1 MAQRIKFRRSSVAG
15 RIPTT
20 ASLSLGE
27 LAFNTADG
35 KVFFQRGDETI
46 QTFFTT
52 NALIT
57 GSFQQ
62 SGSDSYFLSKLGI
75 GTTTPARDLHIVSDD
90 SVNIRLESTL
100 NKSTAIEFKNNQSPD
115 FVISN
120 EFSDGGFKISTT
132 SGTPKKTFVTI
143 GANDGDVIELSG
155 SVQITGPNS
164 QLSSSGAITA
174 NSFSGS
180 FSGSYE
186 GSFTRGTIGDGI
198 EIIPGSTILK
208 SSGFLGLTR
217 AGLGDPSGFV
227 IYSGSNSTTLG
238 SDTLAGTGFKFVGS
252 NADSYIT
259 FTDQNG
265 GDLEIK
271 TDKFSLSDNGVVTA
285 SDALFDGTVIA
296 QNFVQNSVVITGPD
310 EVAGVEPNFN
320 NYLRSV
326 DGGYTLYLNSQ
337 YSGEIVNN
345 VELRL
350 SEPVIIN
357 DIVIDKDST
366 YAGIRSLVS
375 VKVRTDSTSDSAA
388 YFDISNYYGNT
399 YRQRGTQGNVYVFEI
414 DFPEGVGA
422 SKSISALSATD
433 LSIPIT
439 GSTDGINI
447 LGDINLT
454 TISGQESTYGNLRA
468 NKGYFTDG
476 ITVTGSINHDGD
488 LTVTGTVTAQE
499 FKTEFVS
506 ASIIY
511 QSGSTKFGDTAD
523 DVHSFTGSLEVSGGI
538 SSQALHVDRT
548 NESGGIN
555 SPFAKFGLHHLYGDA
570 NNLILQ
576 KTGKTTYTSFET
588 NGSGFII
595 GDTSNTNEYLQLTK
609 TGLTGYS
616 EFIFKYIQHNSTT
629 NNSGNVLVI
638 NNDNSSN
645 GERGKATITGD
656 ISLLDYSTGTG
667 IERVRIGNNGT
678 AWFNGGNV
686 GIGTTNPLQP
696 LHVSGNIQQQG
707 ATNSIYMLGGGEIR
721 GTSNL
726 TLRSL
731 GTFVAFQSAGSLFF
745 QAADTERMRIDS
757 TTGNVGIRT
766 TTPSKEL
773 TVEGDISASGDLSIR
788 DFPSVSSSLASGG
801 KITYDSAS
809 GANFDL
815 TNIQVNDYDDNVA
828 VNFVNGKLTFTFGTP
843 EVPSSINSSLSGFAT
858 NRFNQVTDNYTINGT
873 WSNGGYTLI
882 SASLYEGS
890 TLLEEVS
897 TGTSLSFSTTT
908 SGSHT
913 YRLEYTASSPLDGSI
928 YATSDTVTGTLSKS
942 DPTAPSIS
950 RTYNVQLRSGNNIEE
965 GATGSIAFTTSSGA
979 LNGWEYTGGST
990 SPSTSP
996 VTVSATGNVTIQATA
1011 NYQSPSGDNIPQL
1024 TRTKTSTATSGRIRS
1039 LRYGTSTA
1047 TSFSE
1052 SEIQDIDE
1060 WVNNIGTI
1068 AVGTTNPNNQQFTIT
1083 TSAEYIY
1090 IIYDKNQSDLNGIL
1104 NVNNSNS
1111 NDLGVYTKTEV
1122 GNYNVYRSNNLST
1135 TSILYKLTT

>member
-1 MAQRIKFRRSSVAG
+1 MAQRIKFRRSSIAG

-57 GSFQQ
+57 GSLQ
-62 SGSDSYFLSKLGI
+62 
-75 GTTTPARDLHIVSDD
+75 
-90 SVNIRLESTL
+90 
-100 NKSTAIEFKNNQSPD
+100 
-115 FVISN
+115 
-120 EFSDGGFKISTT
+120 
-132 SGTPKKTFVTI
+132 
-143 GANDGDVIELSG
+143 LSG
-155 SVQITGPNS
+155 SIALTGSLQSTGKRILLDTAHPSPTASLVIGNPEQFDGLGVLAFGRNALASYTGSDDGSSVAFGDNALSHSILSPNDAFGV
-164 QLSSSGAITA
+164 GALEFLGEDPDTTSAYTPNYNTGFGAYAGYRWQGYVGTWIGQ
-174 NSFSGS
+174 FSGPYYNNAYGRYNIGIGALAMINM
-180 FSGSYE
+180 SGSKADRSEFNTGVGATALYNFKI
-186 GSFTRGTIGDGI
+186 GSRNTAIGYASLQNLQF
-198 EIIPGSTILK
+198 GSTNTGIGPQ
-208 SSGFLGLTR
+208 SFNSLTGGTSNIAIGNIAAR
-217 AGLGDPSGFV
+217 YLTTGSNNIIIGTQARQLT
-227 IYSGSNSTTLG
+227 SGSNNTVVGSLNNLDLGNFDNNIILTNG
-238 SDTLAGTGFKFVGS
+238 SDVG
-252 NADSYIT
+252 YR
-259 FTDQNG
+259 
-265 GDLEIK
+265 
-271 TDKFSLSDNGVVTA
+271 
-285 SDALFDGTVIA
+285 FDGTETTVYSPLNIA
-296 QNFVQNSVVITGPD
+296 
-310 EVAGVEPNFN
+310 
-320 NYLRSV
+320 
-326 DGGYTLYLNSQ
+326 
-337 YSGEIVNN
+337 
-345 VELRL
+345 
-350 SEPVIIN
+350 
-357 DIVIDKDST
+357 
-366 YAGIRSLVS
+366 
-375 VKVRTDSTSDSAA
+375 
-388 YFDISNYYGNT
+388 
-399 YRQRGTQGNVYVFEI
+399 
-414 DFPEGVGA
+414 
-422 SKSISALSATD
+422 
-433 LSIPIT
+433 
-439 GSTDGINI
+439 
-447 LGDINLT
+447 
-454 TISGQESTYGNLRA
+454 
-468 NKGYFTDG
+468 
-476 ITVTGSINHDGD
+476 GD
-488 LTVTGTVTAQE
+488 LTVTGSAEVTGDLVVQGTVTAQE

-511 QSGSTKFGDTAD
+511 QSGSTKFGDTSD
-523 DVHSFTGSLEVSGGI
+523 DVHQFTGSLGILSGSLTLDGPAPLFYIKDSTLNTTHQLNSNNTELQIKGDQALELFANNI
-538 SSQALHVDRT
+538 SSIYVASDGDV
-548 NESGGIN
+548 GIN
-555 SPFAKFGLHHLYGDA
+555 TDAPSAKLDVAGDV
-570 NNLILQ
+570 
-576 KTGKTTYTSFET
+576 KTTGNITVTKSSATVKAIET
-588 NGSGFII
+588 GGGDVRMTAGGTTGYIGTYNNNSLQLVQNGNTALFV
-595 GDTSNTNEYLQLTK
+595 DTS
-609 TGLTGYS
+609 
-616 EFIFKYIQHNSTT
+616 
-629 NNSGNVLVI
+629 
-638 NNDNSSN
+638 
-645 GERGKATITGD
+645 R
-656 ISLLDYSTGTG
+656 
-667 IERVRIGNNGT
+667 
-678 AWFNGGNV
+678 NV
-686 GIGTTNPLQP
+686 GIGTNSPLQK
-696 LHVSGNIQQQG
+696 LHVSGNFQQQG

-757 TTGNVGIRT
+757 ATGNVGIRT

-809 GANFDL
+809 GADFDL

-828 VNFVNGKLTFTFGTP
+828 VNFVDGKLTFTFGTP

-890 TLLEEVS
+890 TLLEEVG
-897 TGTSLSFSTTT
+897 TGTSLSFNTTT

-965 GATGSIAFTTSSGA
+965 GATGSIAFITSSGA

-1024 TRTKTSTATSGRIRS
+1024 TRTKTSTATSSRIRS

-1068 AVGTTNPNNQQFTIT
+1068 VVGTTNPNNQQFTIT

-1090 IIYDKNQSDLNGIL
+1090 IIYDKNQSDLDGIL

>member
-1 MAQRIKFRRSSVAG
+1 MAQRIKFRRSSIAG

-46 QTFFTT
+46 QSFFTT
-52 NALIT
+52 NAVIT

-75 GTTTPARDLHIVSDD
+75 GTDTPARDLHIVSDD
-90 SVNIRLESTL
+90 SVNIRLESNL
-100 NKSTAIEFKNNQSPD
+100 NKSTAIEFRNNQSPD
-115 FVISN
+115 FMISN

-143 GANDGDVIELSG
+143 GANDGDIIELSG

-198 EIIPGSTILK
+198 EIITGSTILK

-227 IYSGSNSTTLG
+227 IYSGSESTILG

-271 TDKFSLSDNGVVTA
+271 TDKFNLSDNGIITA

-296 QNFVQNSVVITGPD
+296 QNFVQNTVIITGPNT
-310 EVAGVEPNFN
+310 VAPYEDTNFSD
-320 NYLRSV
+320 YMQGSESEYVLRL
-326 DGGYTLYLNSQ
+326 DGGL
-337 YSGEIVNN
+337 GGDIVNN
-345 VELRL
+345 VEFRL
-350 SEPVIIN
+350 SDP
-357 DIVIDKDST
+357 IVITDIKVDKDT
-366 YAGIRSLVS
+366 TLAGIKSTVTI
-375 VKVRTDSTSDSAA
+375 KNRTDGASDTLLYFNIQTSRGQS
-388 YFDISNYYGNT
+388 
-399 YRQRGTQGNVYVFEI
+399 YRQTATQGNIYTLQI
-414 DFPEGVGA
+414 DYPSGGG
-422 SKSISALSATD
+422 SKSISALSSTD

-447 LGDINLT
+447 VGDINLT
-454 TISGQESTYGNLRA
+454 TISGQESLYGNLRA

-488 LTVTGTVTAQE
+488 LTVTGTVVAQE

-511 QSGSTKFGDTAD
+511 QSGSTKFGDTSD
-523 DVHSFTGSLEVSGGI
+523 DVHQFTGSVDVEGDVNTTGNVTVTK
-538 SSQALHVDRT
+538 SSAAIKVI
-548 NESGGIN
+548 ESGG
-555 SPFAKFGLHHLYGDA
+555 GDVRMTA
-570 NNLILQ
+570 GGTTGYIGTYNNKSLQ
-576 KTGKTTYTSFET
+576 LVQ
-588 NGSGFII
+588 NGNTALFV
-595 GDTSNTNEYLQLTK
+595 DTS
-609 TGLTGYS
+609 
-616 EFIFKYIQHNSTT
+616 
-629 NNSGNVLVI
+629 
-638 NNDNSSN
+638 
-645 GERGKATITGD
+645 R
-656 ISLLDYSTGTG
+656 
-667 IERVRIGNNGT
+667 
-678 AWFNGGNV
+678 NV
-686 GIGTTNPLQP
+686 GIGTT
-696 LHVSGNIQQQG
+696 
-707 ATNSIYMLGGGEIR
+707 
-721 GTSNL
+721 
-726 TLRSL
+726 
-731 GTFVAFQSAGSLFF
+731 
-745 QAADTERMRIDS
+745 
-757 TTGNVGIRT
+757 
-766 TTPSKEL
+766 TPAEKI
-773 TVEGDISASGDLSIR
+773 TVEGNISASGDLSIR

-809 GANFDL
+809 GADFDL

-828 VNFVNGKLTFTFGTP
+828 VNFVDGKLTFTFGTP

-858 NRFNQVTDNYTINGT
+858 NRFNQVTDNYTINGA
-873 WSNGGYTLI
+873 WSNGGYKLV

-890 TLLEEVS
+890 TLLEEVG
-897 TGTSLSFSTTT
+897 TGTSLSFNTTT

-996 VTVSATGNVTIQATA
+996 ATVTATGNVTIQATA
-1011 NYQSPSGDNIPQL
+1011 NYQSPSGDNTPQL
-1024 TRTKTSTATSGRIRS
+1024 TRTKTSTATSSRIRS

-1060 WVNNIGTI
+1060 WVNNVGTI
-1068 AVGTTNPNNQQFTIT
+1068 VAGTTNPNNQQFTVT

-1090 IIYDKNQSDLNGIL
+1090 IIYDKNQSDLDGIL

>member
-35 KVFFQRGDETI
+35 KVFFQKGDETI

-271 TDKFSLSDNGVVTA
+271 TDKFNLSDNGVVTA

-296 QNFVQNSVVITGPD
+296 QNFVQNTVIITGPNT
-310 EVAGVEPNFN
+310 VEPYEDTNFSD
-320 NYLRSV
+320 YMQGSESEYVLRL
-326 DGGYTLYLNSQ
+326 DGGL
-337 YSGEIVNN
+337 GGDIVNN
-345 VELRL
+345 VEFRL
-350 SEPVIIN
+350 SDP
-357 DIVIDKDST
+357 IVITDIKVDKDST
-366 YAGIRSLVS
+366 LAGIKSTVTI
-375 VKVRTDSTSDSAA
+375 KNRTDGVSDNPL
-388 YFDISNYYGNT
+388 YFDIQTSRGQS
-399 YRQRGTQGNVYVFEI
+399 YRQIATQGNIYTLQI
-414 DFPEGVGA
+414 DYPSGA
-422 SKSISALSATD
+422 GSKTITAIAATD

-447 LGDINLT
+447 LGDLNLT

-476 ITVTGSINHDGD
+476 VTVTGSINHDGD

-523 DVHSFTGSLEVSGGI
+523 DVHSFTGSLQVLGAVNRPFSLTDGRAFHKG
-538 SSQALHVDRT
+538 
-548 NESGGIN
+548 ESGGWRLEYGFKG
-555 SPFAKFGLHHLYGDA
+555 SSGTDRGGFGAEGVND
-570 NNLILQ
+570 
-576 KTGKTTYTSFET
+576 TVTYYYIGSNQT
-588 NGSGFII
+588 NP
-595 GDTSNTNEYLQLTK
+595 TLA
-609 TGLTGYS
+609 
-616 EFIFKYIQHNSTT
+616 
-629 NNSGNVLVI
+629 
-638 NNDNSSN
+638 
-645 GERGKATITGD
+645 ATP
-656 ISLLDYSTGTG
+656 
-667 IERVRIGNNGT
+667 
-678 AWFNGGNV
+678 AGNV

-696 LHVSGNIQQQG
+696 LHVSGNFQQQG

-757 TTGNVGIRT
+757 ATGNVGIRT

-843 EVPSSINSSLSGFAT
+843 EAPSSINSSLSGFAT

-890 TLLEEVS
+890 TLLEEVG
-897 TGTSLSFSTTT
+897 TGTSLSYNTTT

-1011 NYQSPSGDNIPQL
+1011 NYQSPSGDNTPQL

-1068 AVGTTNPNNQQFTIT
+1068 VVGTTNPNNQQFTIT

>member
-1 MAQRIKFRRSSVAG
+1 MAQRIKFRRSSIAG

-46 QTFFTT
+46 QSFFTT
-52 NALIT
+52 NAVIT

-75 GTTTPARDLHIVSDD
+75 GTDTPARDLHIVSDD
-90 SVNIRLESTL
+90 SVNIRLESNL
-100 NKSTAIEFKNNQSPD
+100 NKSTAIEFRNNQSPD
-115 FVISN
+115 FMISN

-132 SGTPKKTFVTI
+132 SGTPKKTYVTI

-164 QLSSSGAITA
+164 QLSSSGAIIA
-174 NSFSGS
+174 SSLSGS

-186 GSFTRGTIGDGI
+186 GSFTRGTIGDGV
-198 EIIPGSTILK
+198 EIIPGSTIIK

-271 TDKFSLSDNGVVTA
+271 TDKFNLSDNGVITA
-285 SDALFDGTVIA
+285 SDALFDGTIIA
-296 QNFVQNSVVITGPD
+296 QNFVQNTVIITGPNT
-310 EVAGVEPNFN
+310 VEPYEDTNFSD
-320 NYLRSV
+320 YMQGSESEYVLRL
-326 DGGYTLYLNSQ
+326 DGGL
-337 YSGEIVNN
+337 GGDIVNN
-345 VELRL
+345 VEFRL
-350 SEPVIIN
+350 SDP
-357 DIVIDKDST
+357 IVITDIKVDKDST
-366 YAGIRSLVS
+366 LAGIKSTVTI
-375 VKVRTDSTSDSAA
+375 KNRTDGASDNPL
-388 YFDISNYYGNT
+388 YFDIQTTRGQS
-399 YRQRGTQGNVYVFEI
+399 YRQTATQGNIYTLQI
-414 DFPEGVGA
+414 DYPSGA
-422 SKSISALSATD
+422 GSKTITAIAATD

-468 NKGYFTDG
+468 NRGYFTDG

-488 LTVTGTVTAQE
+488 LTVTGTVVAQE

-511 QSGSTKFGDTAD
+511 QSGSTKFGDTSD
-523 DVHSFTGSLEVSGGI
+523 DVHQFTGSVDVEGNVNTTGNVTVTK
-538 SSQALHVDRT
+538 SSAAIKVI
-548 NESGGIN
+548 ESGG
-555 SPFAKFGLHHLYGDA
+555 GDVRMTA
-570 NNLILQ
+570 GGTTGYIGTYNNKSLQ
-576 KTGKTTYTSFET
+576 LVQ
-588 NGSGFII
+588 NGNTALFV
-595 GDTSNTNEYLQLTK
+595 DTS
-609 TGLTGYS
+609 
-616 EFIFKYIQHNSTT
+616 
-629 NNSGNVLVI
+629 
-638 NNDNSSN
+638 
-645 GERGKATITGD
+645 R
-656 ISLLDYSTGTG
+656 
-667 IERVRIGNNGT
+667 
-678 AWFNGGNV
+678 NV
-686 GIGTTNPLQP
+686 GIGTNSPLQK
-696 LHVSGNIQQQG
+696 LHVNGNFQQQG

-757 TTGNVGIRT
+757 ATGNVGIRT

-809 GANFDL
+809 GADFDL

-828 VNFVNGKLTFTFGTP
+828 VNFVDGKLTFTFGTP

-890 TLLEEVS
+890 ALLEEVG
-897 TGTSLSFSTTT
+897 TGTSLSFNTTT

-996 VTVSATGNVTIQATA
+996 ATVTATGNVTIQATA
-1011 NYQSPSGDNIPQL
+1011 NYQSPSGDNTPQL
-1024 TRTKTSTATSGRIRS
+1024 TRTKTSTATSSRIRS

-1068 AVGTTNPNNQQFTIT
+1068 VAGTTNPNNQQFTIT

-1090 IIYDKNQSDLNGIL
+1090 IIYDKNQSDLDGIL